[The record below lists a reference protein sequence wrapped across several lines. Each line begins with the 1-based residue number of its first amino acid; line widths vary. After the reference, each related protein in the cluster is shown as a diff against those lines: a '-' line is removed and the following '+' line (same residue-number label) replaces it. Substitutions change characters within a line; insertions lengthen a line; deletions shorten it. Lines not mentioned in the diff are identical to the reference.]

1 MIFLLIFICPGL
13 KLRESSTRQG
23 YAIIWNFRK
32 YWDMTHLA
40 TATVCSGDF
49 KQCAF
54 FFFFIWFCSTNSS
67 RCFFLRFPERHP
79 EAGTV
84 HIPAVIDLK
93 MFDIEVNRTQFV
105 DAVPVSAILKGSI
118 KQTQQGQYQVLILS
132 LYTLKSRNASL
143 MSQEF
148 NLRLDNMLLW
158 VRVLLG
164 RRSSYQSK
172 IKNIQSCW
180 RLFLC

>member
-1 MIFLLIFICPGL
+1 
-13 KLRESSTRQG
+13 
-23 YAIIWNFRK
+23 
-32 YWDMTHLA
+32 MTHLT

-54 FFFFIWFCSTNSS
+54 FSLLFYLILLHCLQTLPGV
-67 RCFFLRFPERHP
+67 FLRFPERYP

-132 LYTLKSRNASL
+132 LETLKSRNASL
-143 MSQEF
+143 MSQGF
-148 NLRLDNMLLW
+148 NLRLDNMLVC

-164 RRSSYQSK
+164 RRSSYQS
-172 IKNIQSCW
+172 
-180 RLFLC
+180 